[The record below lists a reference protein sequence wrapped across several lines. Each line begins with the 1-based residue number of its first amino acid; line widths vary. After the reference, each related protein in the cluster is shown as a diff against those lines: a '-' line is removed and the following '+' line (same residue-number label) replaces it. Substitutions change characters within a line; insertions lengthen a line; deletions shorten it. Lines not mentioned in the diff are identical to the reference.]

1 MADEE
6 EFSFMEEEIMTS
18 KKPKR
23 QLVASIRRATVSGIC
38 FGVLAG
44 LCFAVTE
51 HIVSNKFPEFPD
63 EKIALETSSE
73 PDIKV
78 EATVDAN
85 QENTDAKKK
94 DVVLDF
100 DVVQEFYEKFA
111 DLSKESKQSIVGVLS
126 YDAEQ
131 EERQIYSDQSD
142 CSGIIVAKT
151 SKQVMILTS
160 LQILTEDGIRIRFE
174 DGTTVSGEL
183 YSSDTE
189 LGLAI
194 VRVPLN
200 KILDSTRKMIKVIHM
215 GESTGLSI
223 GDMVFAFGSPNGEL
237 YSAEYGYLTTD
248 GSKKSIE
255 DYEMDVYTTS
265 MGYHSKGYGIICN
278 SDGEMLGLISQ
289 NGDTTENCTFYGISK
304 LRVLLENLLNHEEQT
319 YAGIT
324 ALEIPSDIMSQRN
337 LRSGIYVAEVKEG
350 SPAYEAG
357 IRVGDII
364 YSVEE
369 YTVTSVVNFY
379 KYLQEYKVGDK
390 ITLTILND
398 PYGSKKEK
406 KVKLTLSGRK

>member
-23 QLVASIRRATVSGIC
+23 QLVASIRKAAVSGVC

-51 HIVSNKFPEFPD
+51 HIVFNKFPESTD

-78 EATVDAN
+78 EATADVS
-85 QENTDAKKK
+85 QEKSDAKKK
-94 DVVLDF
+94 DLILDF
-100 DVVQEFYEKFA
+100 DTIQEFYVQFA
-111 DLSKESKQSIVGVLS
+111 DLSQRSKQSIVGVFS
-126 YDAEQ
+126 YASEQ
-131 EERQIYSDQSD
+131 EEKQIYSDQSD

-151 SKQVMILTS
+151 SKYVMILTS
-160 LQILTEDGIRIRFE
+160 LPILTEDGIRIRFE

-215 GESTGLSI
+215 GESTDLSI
-223 GDMVFAFGSPNGEL
+223 GDMVFAFGNPNGEL

-255 DYEMDVYTTS
+255 DYEMDIYTTS

-304 LRVLLENLLNHEEQT
+304 LRLLLENLLNREEQT

-324 ALEIPSDIMSQRN
+324 ALEIPSDILSQRS
-337 LRSGIYVAEVKEG
+337 LRSGIYVAQVKEG

-357 IRVGDII
+357 IRVGDIV

-369 YTVTSVVNFY
+369 YKVTSVVNFY

-406 KVKLTLSGRK
+406 KVKLTLAGRN

>member
-6 EFSFMEEEIMTS
+6 EFSFLEEEIMIS

-23 QLVASIRRATVSGIC
+23 KLVASVKKAAVSGIC
-38 FGVLAG
+38 FGIVSG
-44 LCFAVTE
+44 ICFAVTE
-51 HIVSNKFPEFPD
+51 HIVSSKFPEIPD

-73 PDIKV
+73 PNVKV
-78 EATVDAN
+78 EATADVNEEKSDAR
-85 QENTDAKKK
+85 KK
-94 DVVLDF
+94 DVVLDINAMQKF
-100 DVVQEFYEKFA
+100 YDEFSN
-111 DLSKESKQSIVGVLS
+111 LSQKNKQSIVGVFS
-126 YDAEQ
+126 FDAEQ
-131 EERQIYSDQSD
+131 EENQIYSDQSD
-142 CSGIIVAKT
+142 CAGIIVAKT
-151 SKQVMILTS
+151 SKQVMILTN
-160 LQILTEDGIRIRFE
+160 LKILTGDGVRIRFE
-174 DGTTVSGEL
+174 DGTTVTGEL

-200 KILDSTRKMIKVIHM
+200 KILDSTRKMIRVIRM
-215 GESTGLSI
+215 GESTDLSV
-223 GDMVFAFGSPNGEL
+223 GDMIFAFGNPNGEL

-248 GSKKSIE
+248 GSKKSIA
-255 DYEMDVYTTS
+255 DYEMDIYTTS

-304 LRVLLENLLNHEEQT
+304 LRLILENLLNHEEQT

-324 ALEIPSDIMSQRN
+324 ALELPSEIMLQRN
-337 LRSGIYVAEVKEG
+337 LRSGIYVAEVREG
-350 SPAYEAG
+350 APAYEAG

-364 YSVEE
+364 CSLEGTE
-369 YTVTSVVNFY
+369 INSVVSFY
-379 KYLQEYKVGDK
+379 ECIQEYKVGDK
-390 ITLTILND
+390 VTLTILKD